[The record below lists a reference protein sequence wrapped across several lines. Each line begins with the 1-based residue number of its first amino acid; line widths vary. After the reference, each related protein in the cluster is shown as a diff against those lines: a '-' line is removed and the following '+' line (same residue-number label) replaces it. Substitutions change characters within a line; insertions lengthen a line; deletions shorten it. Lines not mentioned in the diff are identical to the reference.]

1 MAKTKKPR
9 QLEYRMLIT
18 PEFNERGQRYTT
30 LVLLETTR
38 LFASFRYDL
47 SVRESLHGKTIHYKI
62 LGLKAPPLSLP
73 ASGHAR
79 FVREYDDLR
88 GRYEITVEG
97 LDGNV
102 NSFEV
107 RISPK
112 KVTLTKTP
120 DTKFID
126 VVVDKSLWTSNSLSA
141 KP

>member
-1 MAKTKKPR
+1 MTKTRKPG

-18 PEFNERGQRYTT
+18 PEFNEREQRYTT

-38 LFASFRYDL
+38 LFASFRYEL
-47 SVRESLHGKTIHYKI
+47 SVRESLRGKTIHYRI
-62 LGLKAPPLSLP
+62 LGLEAPRLSLP

-88 GRYEITVEG
+88 GTYEITVEG
-97 LDGNV
+97 PDGNV

-112 KVTLTKTP
+112 KVILTKTP
-120 DTKFID
+120 DTQFID
-126 VVVDKSLWTSNSLSA
+126 VVVDKSLWTPN
-141 KP
+141 